1 MEPFTGPII
10 DGDSHIYE
18 DVDVW
23 MEYMPAKHHA
33 QYKVERVLLD
43 DGRYPL
49 HIGGKPIS
57 YGEEYMRPDGSIPKP
72 GSLADWLRARKEGR
86 EVEEMWVQPGADV
99 RNVQDRL
106 GKMDEFGV
114 AASVVFPSEAIT
126 LVPFLD
132 VPGLN
137 VMCESY
143 NRYLYEHWNFTTQD
157 RVYCTAFLHLED
169 LDWALR
175 ELDWALERG
184 CKAIA
189 IPTGPAQKA
198 SPADP
203 RFDAFWHRVNE
214 AGAILGLHIGQAT
227 YLNSLL
233 AEWGEPILPPVQS
246 KSAWDWM
253 NTMGETPIVHTLSS
267 LIYMNFFERFPNIR
281 ALSAENGAEW
291 VPAMLTRMDKMRGFA
306 KNGRWPCGQ
315 MTERPS
321 AVFKRHVFVVPYPE
335 DDMRAVID
343 ATGTDSCFVMGSDY
357 PHAEGCKEPRVFMA
371 GMDAITEAEERR
383 IMYANGARL
392 LWGEAG

>member
-1 MEPFTGPII
+1 MDAYAQPII

-18 DVDVW
+18 DLDAW
-23 MEYMPAKHHA
+23 MEFMPAKDRA
-33 QYKVERVLLD
+33 DYLVERKLLA

-57 YGEEYMRPDGSIPKP
+57 YGEEYMKPDGSIPRP
-72 GSLADWLRARKEGR
+72 GSLAEWLRARKEGR
-86 EVEEMWVQPGADV
+86 EVEEMWVQPTPDV
-99 RNVQDRL
+99 RNVQARL
-106 GKMDEFGV
+106 EKMDEFHV

-126 LVPFLD
+126 LIPFLD
-132 VPGLN
+132 LKGLN

-143 NRYLYEHWNFTTQD
+143 NRYLYEYWKFTTED

-169 LDWALR
+169 LDWAMK
-175 ELDWALERG
+175 ELDWALARG
-184 CKAIA
+184 CRAIA
-189 IPTGPAQKA
+189 IPTGPAQKS

-203 RFDAFWHRVNE
+203 RFDAFWNKVNE
-214 AGAILGLHIGQAT
+214 AKLILGLHIGQAT

-233 AEWGEPILPPVQS
+233 AEWGEPILPPVQA

-253 NTMGETPIVHTLSS
+253 NTMGEAPIVHTLSS

-315 MTERPS
+315 MKERPS
-321 AVFKRHVFVVPYPE
+321 AVFMRHVFVVPYPE
-335 DDMRAVID
+335 DDMRTVID
-343 ATGTDSCFVMGSDY
+343 TTGTDACFVMGSDY
-357 PHAEGCKEPRVFMA
+357 PHAEGCREPSVFLERMS
-371 GMDAITEAEERR
+371 GLTPTEESN
-383 IMYANGARL
+383 IMYGNGARL
-392 LWGEAG
+392 LWG